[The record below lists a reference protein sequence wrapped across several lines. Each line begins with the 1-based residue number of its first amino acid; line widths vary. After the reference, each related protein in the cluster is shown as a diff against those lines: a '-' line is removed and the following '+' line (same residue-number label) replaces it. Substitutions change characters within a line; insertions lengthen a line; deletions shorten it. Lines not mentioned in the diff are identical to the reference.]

1 MSNIILVNLPEDFVV
16 RWRKSNAGLMLSQ
29 DVMDKYKV
37 QFCEQLM
44 DYYILRRAISEE
56 LEKTYID
63 PIILLR
69 GKYNWN
75 IYTTLSLVLID
86 VPDQFL
92 HDEIYFL
99 NTHKVSYY
107 YADDNHSND
116 KFGKSEETA
125 KLKQRYLETA
135 PKPIGF
141 DTSK

>member
-1 MSNIILVNLPEDFVV
+1 MSNIILVNLPEEFVV

-44 DYYILRRAISEE
+44 EYYILRRVVSEE
-56 LEKTYID
+56 LEKTYIA
-63 PIILLR
+63 PLILLR

-75 IYTTLSLVLID
+75 IYTALSMVLID
-86 VPDQFL
+86 VSDQFL
-92 HDEIYFL
+92 KDEIDFL
-99 NTHKVSYY
+99 KANKVSYY
-107 YADDNHSND
+107 YSEDNHSND